1 MILYCIRHGQS
12 IYNAEGRIQGQ
23 ADVSLSDLG
32 RLQGQAAARAMVGL
46 GVEAVFASPLRRARD
61 TAGMVADGLGLEVQT
76 DDRLKEV
83 DCGLFQDRMRGEIL
97 REFEGMIERW
107 RSGHPDFVFPQGES
121 RQSLI
126 HRGHEVLDA
135 ISKSPHAAVAV
146 VSHGGLLLAG
156 MKSLLGIRSTEPPLE
171 LRNTSISKLKIG
183 PDSQVELLE
192 FDRTDHLAG
201 IPPVPRSSTAV
212 PPSSVGPADAD
223 G

>member
-23 ADVSLSDLG
+23 ADVPLSDLG
-32 RLQGQAAARAMVGL
+32 RLQGQAAARAIVGL
-46 GVEAVFASPLRRARD
+46 GVEAVFASPLQRARD

-97 REFEGMIERW
+97 REYEGMIERW

-121 RQSLI
+121 RQNLI
-126 HRGHEVLDA
+126 RRGHEVLDA

-156 MKSLLGIRSTEPPLE
+156 MKSLLGIHSTEPPLE

-183 PDSQVELLE
+183 PDSQAELLE
-192 FDRTDHLAG
+192 FDRTDHLHG
-201 IPPVPRSSTAV
+201 I
-212 PPSSVGPADAD
+212 
-223 G
+223 